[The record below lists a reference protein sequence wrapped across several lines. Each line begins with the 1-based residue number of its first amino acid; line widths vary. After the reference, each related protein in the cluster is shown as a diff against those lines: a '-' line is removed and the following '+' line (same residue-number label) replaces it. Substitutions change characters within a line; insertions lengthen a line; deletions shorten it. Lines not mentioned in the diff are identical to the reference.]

1 MPTSTP
7 TEAIVVPVP
16 RRAFLLSSVAL
27 LSGCSALE
35 ADPTPTERPDRD
47 DDGVPD
53 GPDDYPDDPRRAL
66 RSSSTEGTF
75 KLAPGEFSA
84 HQLQG
89 AAADGGDYLAYDLT
103 VRGDATVDV
112 LVFERAVYDAYEKGA
127 RDVAVVEEYTRPDVA
142 DTSLVDELDDR
153 ELILAL
159 DNTDQLTPATE
170 ETVAVDFRMSVAEPS
185 RDVIQT
191 PTEQ

>member
-1 MPTSTP
+1 MPT
-7 TEAIVVPVP
+7 P
-16 RRAFLLSSVAL
+16 RRAFLLTSTAL
-27 LSGCSALE
+27 LSGCSALN

-47 DDGVPD
+47 GDGVPD

-75 KLAPGEFSA
+75 ELAPGEFSA
-84 HQLQG
+84 HQLQS
-89 AAADGGDYLAYDLT
+89 AAADGGDYLGYDLT
-103 VRGDATVDV
+103 VQGDATVDV
-112 LVFERAVYDAYEKGA
+112 LVFERTAYDAYEAGA
-127 RDVAVVEEYTRPDVA
+127 RDVVVVEEYTRQNVA
-142 DTSLVDELDDR
+142 DTSLVAELDGG

-170 ETVAVDFRMSVAEPS
+170 EPVTVEFRLSVAEPPG
-185 RDVIQT
+185 DVVET